1 MDYTKFITDVNQI
14 NLSTPELAK
23 AIRNVLYAHLKHAL
37 QNELVEL
44 QTSITTLPSAA
55 DNTDRS
61 IIEKRKNQYL
71 SQQQIIRE
79 KLADIEKRFPNT
91 PSAADEPLSREH
103 ITEFAKAFR
112 DIHHLQRF
120 LVNAPPTLKK
130 YETHL
135 ILELLAHLNQ
145 EELQTQLEF
154 LPDEV
159 LKTRIENDNAAYTQ
173 AVRDQNLALRNQ
185 AQNLAQTA
193 ALIIIKRKC
202 LACQRALGPIANPVE
217 VYKQLLHD
225 ISQCIPDVGSS
236 TIIDDISST
245 QIPIDAKHT
254 EQGTTTIGK
263 LLYDT
268 RERLGLNRLRWDDPQ
283 QLELMLPSRHFYQK
297 LRFGQ
302 EDRRI
307 YAAMRRKNLAKDLFM
322 ARNIYDVKQFTED
335 PEKTSDKAFATIEQR
350 NYERRIQELIRQKS
364 ATTIAPSGT
373 NQKSYEVDKN
383 SLLKNQ
389 NQTQTENVRKLKIYS
404 SNYTLRNLEII
415 YTDAL
420 SALNNLPCPEPLFTM
435 QPDGQISVEL
445 NYFPVTTD
453 EVLERLGEAGLVYE
467 IVNPQTHT
475 IEHQYIPYT
484 SDKEKEKIIREQVNN
499 QHSRL
504 VHTYSLPKPPA
515 PATVKLGEIQKE
527 TRDPSALGFQKQK
540 IDTKVR
546 AVINQRGGTEVVAR
560 KYSGRDLYALLERIN
575 TATDINPN
583 IKQAF
588 ENSLIK
594 FKNSVKPTPR
604 QTIAE
609 LHIQSNGNEAKIRAL
624 VELRE
629 FFLNYRHDSSNPS
642 SDLDEQEQKLIAIF
656 AHIDNGDYEA
666 AIQIKEID
674 KIISDAYTWISQL
687 SSDSVPEACRSTYR
701 KSAKIAE
708 STQARNNASNCLA
721 AALDSGNNPEEQK
734 ADIRDIFRKEY
745 SSADTADII
754 LPSLGIDQTDVLND
768 IDLMAEEYVNFA
780 EQTKQGQFTITPEQ
794 EHEYERAIQT
804 VLEKIHELQ
813 RSGTLSTDLNKL
825 EFKISHKGKAT
836 IKENGKEYTIR
847 VNKLPYSL
855 IKSPDSDHLRLSYG
869 GSRGA
874 VAKLPLTQKS
884 RYFTNWRLYGV
895 GQYGTVKR
903 SDDFVTGE
911 GSVIKSGYIKTSE
924 TSTYQEALR
933 QDALYRD
940 MTSRDDPNSG
950 TERNV
955 LQAIA
960 WAKKSQ
966 DASTNKATEYWSPSA
981 KSKSMYTTD
990 AQPNLYK
997 MVQPLAKGMSYKDQT
1012 DSYLNGYPKAAHEFH
1027 QFPKNG
1033 EDNKDLNNA
1042 LALSLAIVN
1051 TAQEYHALGFTHN
1064 DLKPEN
1070 FMTFPKPDG
1079 TYQVEFIDWATGGFK
1094 LRVNPQ
1100 SELQTPRLLFQ
1111 HIFGYD
1117 TRPQQDSQNQKKF
1130 FDEKGRFLLIK
1141 PTQVEYGIDPSLEIL
1156 HGGRN
1161 CTLPYIA
1168 PNLVLGR
1175 KSPQQDFSVQQSAPA
1190 GTEDPSLTTHF
1201 AANDLSM
1208 DNWALTAL
1216 TFGIC
1221 NRKAY
1226 FALARGRAVNDYT
1239 VPGVIE
1245 TQGDDLVIA
1254 NPELFNQYFS
1264 PESGDA
1270 LQADMS
1276 NMTDPNAVMYIPSTL
1291 REGQPLH
1298 LYQRLQQLLL
1308 KSDLQTETRDE
1319 ISRVLARVHQSVA
1332 DGIGLNTQEL
1342 TEQLTIATKCLQDYE
1357 QQKKSVQS
1365 QHKAAILTKVL
1376 GQFTPSADL
1385 TGLLTCPEED
1395 TSRKNIEI
1403 LCTYPLPGQ
1412 SERSIEILNQID
1424 SQQLPDLILGESPVL
1439 GNLLISTIEH
1449 HQPDILTALIDK
1461 ISNHTN
1467 FAKLVKSQ
1475 GLLMYALQQGMTDS
1489 ARQIIAV
1496 LNEKKINKKEIFDL
1510 LLTSY
1515 GPGSDCPYIS
1525 WERDALHVAIRNNN
1539 QEQLDLILANLP
1551 DESTE
1556 KDRNAICQAL
1566 FFSADLLHDKLYQRI
1581 LDTYNS
1587 GARAPIRIQDIL
1599 QIRYHDAGTSPF
1611 HLFLSKSNSSLPPWD
1626 ELNDLA
1632 SNHAESIKNFLLN
1645 YPYPAVVAAEN
1656 RNFEGLVRLF
1666 ILASNALETE
1676 EFQELI
1682 QQTDRN
1688 GANLLNHILNSRDS
1702 NLAHQFINLP
1712 GMNAPI
1718 LYKLLKNPHP
1728 NNPLLPYL
1736 NSSDNTPA
1744 AKYEMLNMLLAHLV
1758 HLGQD
1763 DKIETANQVRN
1774 ILCANSDWLI
1784 AQANDPHQHH
1794 DLNTFF
1800 SSPWLGQEKL
1810 SLFKDLLSQ
1819 TEKSSAA
1826 RTYYERQ
1833 RQAYTL
1839 TPGDQISTVSTD
1851 IHPEDFAD
1859 IHAQKGDLTEV
1870 LSGLLV
1876 SSGERAKRISEASQK
1891 EIEEFKLEIEK
1902 LKRDI
1907 QRLDETNREYKTQY
1921 KYRIEE
1927 IEALTTERDKHQQ
1940 EATLIKQIMDKAEIG
1955 HQRKL
1960 QSLEESLQKNKESAS
1975 KNQIEM
1981 TEKHHQE
1988 IEALRLRLHTSLS
2001 SIDEKDQKIGI
2012 LEIERNRLQ
2021 DATHQSKEILD
2032 RLESTLVERND
2043 DILQLKNT
2051 QAQLETEIEGLR
2063 SRLQTNDKN
2072 LKKEIATNT
2081 TLIEQLKIKEEQLS
2095 QLTKSSTNET
2105 QEKVIKISQL
2115 EDEIRALQLTLE
2127 KKLPEIESLQ
2137 EKLHQDTQ
2145 QASLLHL
2152 QLQESASNNTAL
2164 ADELQ
2169 DTIKKL
2175 TDATQRALEN
2185 ETNLKLS
2192 IHSLEENV
2200 NELKEEVAKTGHTL
2214 QEKLQ
2219 MILSL
2224 ENQLKTTQ
2232 EQLIIAKQE
2241 TSQTSESKQIELDN
2255 ASKEY
2260 TDQLNLLQV
2269 EVTHLRE
2276 QIIDLTKTNKRL
2288 TSQYNE
2294 SSEKSELLSQ
2304 QLKDNKHQLSQQT
2317 IKTDEL
2323 SNLLKQEQLK
2333 NLDLEKR
2340 VSKLN
2345 VDVVD
2350 LDQKLQTASR
2360 ENSKLIEKLN
2370 SKEQQLLELQSSS
2383 NVSTEEN
2390 LNKISILQEEIYRLK
2405 LELKEKLLTIEE
2417 LQQQLEKANQK
2428 ADRFELAL
2436 KTSESSNIELEHTL
2450 QELRTLLTQATER
2463 ATHNETELKSSVDG
2477 LEKTVSDL
2485 TEKVDNTCRTLQ
2497 EKLEL
2502 IEKLKENFEEVNQ
2515 QLTFAKRETST
2526 TTESNLHELEQLRK
2540 QHLYE
2545 LEIQQL
2551 EIQNLQRQIS
2561 SLTEANLLLTSQ
2573 YEKSYQ
2579 QSELLS
2585 QQLKENAHLLSQQQ
2599 EHLLELSNLLKQEQ
2613 LKNQNLEK
2621 RVQELSTEVRD
2632 LNQTIQTVS
2641 NENTTLID
2649 RLKRKEKELSELQSS
2664 NRTGTEESLSKISEI
2679 NDEIRALQLTLR
2691 KNLYEMTDLKKQ
2703 LAEAHQKAN
2712 QLELNSQ
2719 ITKQENFK
2727 LNLDLRNTQNQLDR
2741 ATQLAS
2747 QTESQL
2753 NHSIKSLNEE
2763 LENLQNRVH
2772 EVTQELKAHQ
2782 NSMSELQE
2790 KLVLTDQEL
2799 GKAYQQNAESTQLN
2813 TLKIEE
2819 LKKQYKHELALQ
2831 CLELLETK
2839 REIQELSLLNQSLSS
2854 QNEQAGQ
2861 RDKKLSRE
2869 LNEMSQLLLQQE
2881 RIAVEALSSYQEER
2895 IKNQDLERR
2904 LETLKESVSE
2914 VSVRLENSSKQVT
2927 QLTQQLQDKE
2937 KELLRLRD
2945 RKSSDTSLDTW
2956 AQSRLQDE
2964 IDELKTK
2971 LKKALLTIK
2980 ETKYQLDNTNVECQ
2994 RLQQKT
3000 SELSISN
3007 SQLEHTIITLQD
3019 TIQQTTIA
3027 AQKQAF
3033 DLQQKI
3039 TSLEDSVER
3048 LKVQVQ
3054 DANSQLANQ
3063 KESNRDLITRLN
3075 EINQALVE
3083 EQDKTKIDER
3093 KIEILTNQR
3102 KDLRNQLDESAL
3114 EIFKLNLKIKYL
3126 ADTNERLKKQLSNQE
3141 STFDTTLHD
3150 IQEAL
3155 QKEQSEVTKLTLQ
3168 VRDEQ
3173 FKNQNLDRALAKA
3186 KARISELESEVD
3198 ELKTEI
3204 TTSKYLL
3211 ESAETESLELKK
3223 DLDLV
3228 KDELQ
3233 INQEQQEKIR
3243 AELELSQQENTSLQ
3257 YQLTSLEDSYHDL
3270 SIRHNNL
3277 LKQFESM
3284 AEQNT
3289 YLWENIAGLRN
3300 EYHLLNRQYL
3310 ESEQGNGRLDEEFNK
3325 LLEDLT
3331 ALQNDANKL
3340 KHIIKERD
3348 FEITGL
3354 HEVIHSKD
3362 EKIEDLATECQQLR
3376 EELFA
3381 QIEAGGDIRVIQM
3394 QLNEYQHALEL
3405 ANAEITS
3412 LRRELD
3418 AERNKDKKHR
3428 PSSRASRNP
3437 YQDSGHS
3444 YGDTDQ
3450 DEDSSSDFSSDD
3462 DPEEEENATDA
3473 AEVNIRLR
3481 SPHPSLH
3488 SNPAGDRKHQRDIG
3502 NDKHRKSSRRD
3513 IDSHHKKPDPSPDDR
3528 RDNRGAHSQDPA
3540 GSVHYHNNNFFGDRR
3555 DGGYHK
3561 DYNNSHGRYR
3571 DRDRNRSR
3579 GRSHHRNN
3587 DDALTTSSDGSFD
3600 SYDSSRNTR
3609 NAFRGSLPD
3618 ITVNTNTSVEAR
3630 FRGEE
3635 RTLPDVRD
3643 DINFALGEPHPGY
3656 LAAIR
3661 GDEHDM
3667 TGTSYVRLSVVDPVN
3682 HTIPPRKLLDATTKS
3697 VTVYRRLTKSPE
3709 LNPEQKARLILKA
3722 MGIPPQEQFD
3732 FPDELVVNK
3741 QTNASGLIDNGRND
3755 AMNAIIRNM
3764 FRIYAEEKAAYE
3776 ENPSYKTGKERI
3788 LPNR

>member
-37 QNELVEL
+37 QQELVEL
-44 QTSITTLPSAA
+44 QTSINTLPSAA
-55 DNTDRS
+55 GRANID
-61 IIEKRKNQYL
+61 IIEKKKNQYQ

-130 YETHL
+130 YETDL
-135 ILELLAHLNQ
+135 ILELLAHLSQ
-145 EELQTQLEF
+145 EELQTQLEC

-159 LKTRIENDNAAYTQ
+159 LKTRIENDNAAYTR

-202 LACQRALGPIANPVE
+202 LACQRALGLIANPVE

-245 QIPIDAKHT
+245 QIPIDAKDP

-268 RERLGLNRLRWDDPQ
+268 RERLGLNRLRWHDPQ

-335 PEKTSDKAFATIEQR
+335 PDKTSDKAFATIEQR
-350 NYERRIQELIRQKS
+350 NYERRIQELIIQKS

-383 SLLKNQ
+383 SLQKNQ

-404 SNYTLRNLEII
+404 SHYTLRNLEII

-484 SDKEKEKIIREQVNN
+484 SDKEKKNIIKEQARNKN
-499 QHSRL
+499 SRL
-504 VHTYSLPKPPA
+504 FHTYELPPEPA
-515 PATVKLGEIQKE
+515 PANVKIGLPKQEI
-527 TRDPSALGFQKQK
+527 RDTSARGFQRQN

-546 AVINQRGGTEVVAR
+546 TVINQRGGTEVVAR
-560 KYSGRDLYALLERIN
+560 KYSGRDLNALLERIN
-575 TATDINPN
+575 TDTDINPN

-588 ENSLIK
+588 ENSLTK

-960 WAKKSQ
+960 RAKKSQ

-981 KSKSMYTTD
+981 KSKSMYTTG

-1033 EDNKDLNNA
+1033 DDNKDLNNA

-1094 LRVNPQ
+1094 LLVNLQ
-1100 SELQTPRLLFQ
+1100 SELQTPRLLFE

-1117 TRPQQDSQNQKKF
+1117 TRPQRDSQNQNKF

-1141 PTQVEYGIDPSLEIL
+1141 GTQVEYGIDPSLEIL

-1190 GTEDPSLTTHF
+1190 GTEAPSLTTHF
-1201 AANDLSM
+1201 AANDPSM

-1245 TQGDDLVIA
+1245 TQGDNLVIA
-1254 NPELFNQYFS
+1254 NPDLFNLYFS

-1276 NMTDPNAVMYIPSTL
+1276 NMTAPNAVMYIPSTL

-1332 DGIGLNTQEL
+1332 DGIGLSTQEL
-1342 TEQLTIATKCLQDYE
+1342 TKHLTIATKCLQDYE
-1357 QQKKSVQS
+1357 QQQKSVQS

-1376 GQFTPSADL
+1376 GQLTSSANL
-1385 TGLLTCPEED
+1385 TDLLTCPEED
-1395 TSRKNIEI
+1395 TSRRNIEI

-1424 SQQLPDLILGESPVL
+1424 SRQLQDLILVESPVL

-1461 ISNHTN
+1461 ISNHPN

-1496 LNEKKINKKEIFDL
+1496 LNKKKINKKEIFDL

-1515 GPGSDCPYIS
+1515 GPSSDCPYIS

-1551 DESTE
+1551 DNPTE
-1556 KDRNAICQAL
+1556 KERNAICQAL

-1626 ELNDLA
+1626 ELNGLA
-1632 SNHAESIKNFLLN
+1632 SNHEESIKNFLLN

-1666 ILASNALETE
+1666 TLASNALETG

-1702 NLAHQFINLP
+1702 NLAHQFIKLP

-1744 AKYEMLNMLLAHLV
+1744 AKYQMLNMLLAHLV
-1758 HLGQD
+1758 HLGQG
-1763 DKIETANQVRN
+1763 DKFETPNQVRN

-1784 AQANDPHQHH
+1784 AQANDPQQHH
-1794 DLNTFF
+1794 VLDSFF
-1800 SSPWLGQEKL
+1800 SSSWLGQEKL

-1833 RQAYTL
+1833 RQVYTL
-1839 TPGDQISTVSTD
+1839 TLGDQISTVSTD
-1851 IHPEDFAD
+1851 IDPKDFAD
-1859 IHAQKGDLTEV
+1859 IHAQKGDLTAV

-1876 SSGERAKRISEASQK
+1876 SAGERVRKISEASQK
-1891 EIEEFKLEIEK
+1891 TIEELKLERTKLEREK
-1902 LKRDI
+1902 KDLFDI
-1907 QRLDETNREYKTQY
+1907 NQELRNQY
-1921 KYRIEE
+1921 F
-1927 IEALTTERDKHQQ
+1927 T
-1940 EATLIKQIMDKAEIG
+1940 
-1955 HQRKL
+1955 
-1960 QSLEESLQKNKESAS
+1960 
-1975 KNQIEM
+1975 
-1981 TEKHHQE
+1981 
-1988 IEALRLRLHTSLS
+1988 
-2001 SIDEKDQKIGI
+2001 
-2012 LEIERNRLQ
+2012 
-2021 DATHQSKEILD
+2021 
-2032 RLESTLVERND
+2032 
-2043 DILQLKNT
+2043 QLK
-2051 QAQLETEIEGLR
+2051 
-2063 SRLQTNDKN
+2063 
-2072 LKKEIATNT
+2072 
-2081 TLIEQLKIKEEQLS
+2081 
-2095 QLTKSSTNET
+2095 
-2105 QEKVIKISQL
+2105 
-2115 EDEIRALQLTLE
+2115 
-2127 KKLPEIESLQ
+2127 EIESLSEALNKYHLKAKSIQ
-2137 EKLHQDTQ
+2137 ETMQEAEIQYQRDLRLLTEELQNSQKSASQDQIKMTETHRQKMQNLQSQLDKSLSNAREKDQ
-2145 QASLLHL
+2145 QIEHLEKDIASLRDLNRKSEKTL
-2152 QLQESASNNTAL
+2152 ETLNTTL
-2164 ADELQ
+2164 KERNEEIQRLNS
-2169 DTIKKL
+2169 
-2175 TDATQRALEN
+2175 TQVQ
-2185 ETNLKLS
+2185 
-2192 IHSLEENV
+2192 LEENV
-2200 NELKEEVAKTGHTL
+2200 EKLRKEVEHTGQTL
-2214 QEKLQ
+2214 QEKLK
-2219 MILSL
+2219 MIASL
-2224 ENQLKTTQ
+2224 ESHLETAHKQLVIAQRETT
-2232 EQLIIAKQE
+2232 E
-2241 TSQTSESKQIELDN
+2241 TSQSKQIEL
-2255 ASKEY
+2255 AKVSEEY
-2260 TDQLNLLQV
+2260 TEQLNLLEI
-2269 EVTHLRE
+2269 EVKSLEEKIT
-2276 QIIDLTKTNKRL
+2276 QLTQSNEAL
-2288 TSQYNE
+2288 QSQCNE
-2294 SSEKSELLSQ
+2294 SSQKSELLSQ
-2304 QLKDNKHQLSQQT
+2304 QLTDNERQLSQQK
-2317 IKTDEL
+2317 IEAQRL
-2323 SNLLKQEQLK
+2323 SNHLEQERLKNQNLEEQVRTLSDTVEELNQKILDTSKENTNLVEELKNNKEQL
-2333 NLDLEKR
+2333 
-2340 VSKLN
+2340 VQ
-2345 VDVVD
+2345 V
-2350 LDQKLQTASR
+2350 QTSSQASTQ
-2360 ENSKLIEKLN
+2360 ESIG
-2370 SKEQQLLELQSSS
+2370 
-2383 NVSTEEN
+2383 
-2390 LNKISILQEEIYRLK
+2390 KISSLQEKIGHQELHLKAKLLMIEDLQKK
-2405 LELKEKLLTIEE
+2405 LED
-2417 LQQQLEKANQK
+2417 ANQQ
-2428 ADRFELAL
+2428 ADYFELAL
-2436 KTSESSNIELEHTL
+2436 TKSNLASTELESQL
-2450 QELRTLLTQATER
+2450 QEIRTQLNQSSEQTLR
-2463 ATHNETELKSSVDG
+2463 NEIEVKSSIDS
-2477 LEKTVSDL
+2477 LERNVSEL
-2485 TEKVDNTCRTLQ
+2485 SEKLHTASLALQ
-2497 EKLEL
+2497 EKQESIVLL
-2502 IEKLKENFEEVNQ
+2502 QENLAEANQ
-2515 QLTFAKRETST
+2515 QLILAQQENST
-2526 TTESNLHELEQLRK
+2526 ITKSNALELEELRK
-2540 QHLYE
+2540 QYVHD
-2545 LEIQQL
+2545 LEIQKL
-2551 EIQNLQRQIS
+2551 ELETLKREIIRLGETNQ
-2561 SLTEANLLLTSQ
+2561 LLTSQ
-2573 YEKSYQ
+2573 YHESSIKS
-2579 QSELLS
+2579 EDLS
-2585 QQLKENAHLLSQQQ
+2585 Q
-2599 EHLLELSNLLKQEQ
+2599 ELRVNHRQISEQGNEISRLDQLLKSEQ

-2621 RVQELSTEVRD
+2621 LVQELSTEVDD
-2632 LNQTIQTVS
+2632 LNQTIQTTS
-2641 NENTTLID
+2641 NENTRLITL
-2649 RLKRKEKELSELQSS
+2649 LTRKEKELSELQSS
-2664 NRTGTEESLSKISEI
+2664 NRAGTEENFSKISEL
-2679 NDEIRALQLTLR
+2679 NNEIRALQLTLQ
-2691 KNLYEMTDLKKQ
+2691 KNLYEISELQKQ
-2703 LAEAHQKAN
+2703 LDGAHQQAD

-2719 ITKQENFK
+2719 LTKAKNLKLHLELQETS
-2727 LNLDLRNTQNQLDR
+2727 NLLARTTQVAL
-2741 ATQLAS
+2741 

-2753 NHSIKSLNEE
+2753 KQSIKSLTEE
-2763 LENLQNRVH
+2763 LGDLQNQVLQ
-2772 EVTQELKAHQ
+2772 VTQKLKAQQ
-2782 NSMSELQE
+2782 NSISELEE
-2790 KLVLTDQEL
+2790 KLDLANQEL
-2799 GKAYQQNAESTQLN
+2799 HKARQQNSESTRLN
-2813 TLKIEE
+2813 ALKIEDLTQE
-2819 LKKQYKHELALQ
+2819 YKHQ
-2831 CLELLETK
+2831 LELQYLELQKTQ
-2839 REIQELSLLNQSLSS
+2839 REIEKLSFLNQSLSS

-2861 RDKKLSRE
+2861 RNMDLSRE
-2869 LNEMSQLLLQQE
+2869 LDEMNQQLLQQE
-2881 RIAVEALSSYQEER
+2881 RIAGEALLSFKEER
-2895 IKNQDLERR
+2895 VKNQNLERR
-2904 LETLKESVSE
+2904 LETLEENVSE
-2914 VSVRLENSSKQVT
+2914 VSVRLEKSSKQVT

-2945 RKSSDTSLDTW
+2945 RTSSNTSLDTW

-2964 IDELKTK
+2964 IDKLKTK
-2971 LKKALLTIK
+2971 LKKALLTIE
-2980 ETKYQLDNTNVECQ
+2980 ETNHQLDNTNVDCQ

-3000 SELSISN
+3000 TELSISN
-3007 SQLEHTIITLQD
+3007 SQLEYKIKNFQDIIE
-3019 TIQQTTIA
+3019 QTTIA
-3027 AQKQAF
+3027 ARKQAF
-3033 DLQQKI
+3033 DLQEQI
-3039 TSLEDSVER
+3039 TSLEDSVKR

-3054 DANSQLANQ
+3054 DVNSQLANE

-3075 EINQALVE
+3075 KINQALVE
-3083 EQDKTKIDER
+3083 EQEKTKIDER

-3102 KDLRNQLDESAL
+3102 DDFRNQLDESAL
-3114 EIFKLNLKIKYL
+3114 EIFKLNLNIKSL

-3141 STFDTTLHD
+3141 STFNTTLHD

-3168 VRDEQ
+3168 VTEEQ
-3173 FKNQNLDRALAKA
+3173 FKNRNLDHALAKA

-3204 TTSKYLL
+3204 TTSKHLL
-3211 ESAETESLELKK
+3211 ESAATESRQLKN
-3223 DLDLV
+3223 DLDQV

-3243 AELELSQQENTSLQ
+3243 AELELSQDENTNLQ
-3257 YQLTSLEDSYHDL
+3257 YQLTSLENSYHDL

-3289 YLWENIAGLRN
+3289 YLWEKIADLRN
-3300 EYHLLNRQYL
+3300 EYRLLNRQYL
-3310 ESEQGNGRLDEEFNK
+3310 ESEQDNGRLNKEFNE
-3325 LLEDLT
+3325 LLEELT
-3331 ALQNDANKL
+3331 VLQNDANKL
-3340 KHIIKERD
+3340 KDIIREQD
-3348 FEITGL
+3348 FEIEEL

-3362 EKIEDLATECQQLR
+3362 EKIEDLETKCQQLR

-3381 QIEAGGDIRVIQM
+3381 QIKAGGDIRVIQM
-3394 QLNEYQHALEL
+3394 QLNEYQHTLEL

-3418 AERNKDKKHR
+3418 VERNKHR
-3428 PSSRASRNP
+3428 PSSRASRSP
-3437 YQDSGHS
+3437 YQDNDDP

-3462 DPEEEENATDA
+3462 DPEEEENE
-3473 AEVNIRLR
+3473 AEVKIRLR
-3481 SPHPSLH
+3481 SPRPTLHHRSLH

-3513 IDSHHKKPDPSPDDR
+3513 IDSHHKKPHPSPDDR

-3555 DGGYHK
+3555 DGEYHK
-3561 DYNNSHGRYR
+3561 DYNNSHGRY
-3571 DRDRNRSR
+3571 RDRNRSR

-3682 HTIPPRKLLDATTKS
+3682 HTIPARKLLDATTKS

-3741 QTNASGLIDNGRND
+3741 QTNASGLVDNGRND
-3755 AMNAIIRNM
+3755 EMNAIIRNM

-3788 LPNR
+3788 LPHR